1 MGPANSPVVEGW
13 PSGLYEPQISGMCG
27 FMVSLVFHGGHYK
40 TGTTSVQSALRA
52 KEAALRSAGILYP
65 ANPENSPFGKLQHAD
80 LLTKVAEGKFD
91 EAARYLE
98 QIAEE
103 ARQAGCERV
112 LLSSELSTSFYL
124 YPAQFGRWVELVA
137 RTFDDVRYVFVVR
150 NIVRYTIS
158 MYRELIKSGSASF
171 HYDIVRPILAD
182 RLVEQ
187 QKSIAFYRN
196 WDAAR
201 VTLLD
206 FQALSADRLVH
217 DTVQSLVGFEIEEE
231 VHLNSSA
238 KKAQNMA
245 SLLLNDVYALAG
257 AHLGMHPMST
267 GVRSIVNGSVKRGKL
282 KRAFNEEFAERL
294 EEAFLDVT
302 EKFVQ
307 RAADENREVIE
318 QSKLGLPE
326 DAVAY
331 LFSEAKPAAAA

>member
-1 MGPANSPVVEGW
+1 MSREF
-13 PSGLYEPQISGMCG
+13 SGVCG

-40 TGTTSVQSALRA
+40 TGTTSVQTALRA
-52 KEAALRSAGILYP
+52 KEEALRAAGILFP
-65 ANPENSPFGKLQHAD
+65 ANPENSPFGRLQHAD
-80 LLTKVAEGKFD
+80 VLTKAAEGKFD

-98 QIAEE
+98 QVAEQ
-103 ARQAGCERV
+103 ARASGCGRV
-112 LLSSELSTSFYL
+112 LLSSELATSFYL
-124 YPAQFGRWVELVA
+124 YPAQFERWTDLVGK
-137 RTFDDVRYVFVVR
+137 TFDEVRYVFVVR
-150 NIVRYTIS
+150 NIVRYAIS

-187 QKSIAFYRN
+187 QKSIAFYRT
-196 WDAAR
+196 WDASR

-206 FQALSADRLVH
+206 FQALGADRLVH
-217 DTVQSLVGFEIEEE
+217 DTVKSLVGFEIEEE

-245 SLLLNDVYALAG
+245 SLLLNDVYALVG
-257 AHLGMHPMST
+257 AHLGMYPMST
-267 GVRSIVNGSVKRGKL
+267 GVRSIVNSSVKRGKL

-294 EEAFLDVT
+294 EEAFLQVT
-302 EKFVQ
+302 EKHVQ
-307 RAADENREVIE
+307 RAAEESREAIE
-318 QSKLGLPE
+318 RSKLGLPE